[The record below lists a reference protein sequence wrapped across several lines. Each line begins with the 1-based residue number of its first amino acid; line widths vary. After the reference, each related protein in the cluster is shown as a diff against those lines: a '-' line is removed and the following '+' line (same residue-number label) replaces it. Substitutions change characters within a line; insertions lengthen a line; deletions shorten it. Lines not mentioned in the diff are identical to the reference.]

1 MSRYTDLYSSR
12 SMDKTEEL
20 DMAEAYIRFMAP
32 VIPPTID
39 QLMKHID
46 WEIHEKCERI
56 HLLISSPGGSGFQGS
71 CHF

>member
-1 MSRYTDLYSSR
+1 
-12 SMDKTEEL
+12 
-20 DMAEAYIRFMAP
+20 MAEAYIRFMAP